1 MGNQKRA
8 TSNQNMNTTLLP
20 DNFNQEV
27 QRAIEV
33 LRAGGSIL
41 YPTDTIWGIGCDA
54 TNNRAVEK
62 IYKLKQRF
70 ENKSLIVLLDSI
82 EKLHLYVEK
91 LPEITFD
98 LLSSI
103 DTPLTII
110 YSNARNL
117 AKNVIASDMTI
128 AIRITREPFCQELI
142 KSFKK
147 PIVSTS
153 ANFSNEPTAL
163 TFNKIPKA
171 ISAKV
176 DYVVNL
182 YQDRLNQTKPST
194 IIRLFE
200 SGEYDV
206 IRK

>member
-1 MGNQKRA
+1 MKT
-8 TSNQNMNTTLLP
+8 TSLP

-33 LRAGGSIL
+33 LRAGGTIL

-54 TNNRAVEK
+54 TNSRAVEK
-62 IYKLKQRF
+62 VYKLKQRV
-70 ENKSLIVLLDSI
+70 ESKSLIVLLDDM
-82 EKLHLYVEK
+82 EKLHHYVEK
-91 LPEITFD
+91 VPEITFD
-98 LLSSI
+98 LLNSI

-117 AKNVIASDMTI
+117 AKNVMAADKTI
-128 AIRITREPFCQELI
+128 AIRIVREPFCIELI

-153 ANFSNEPTAL
+153 ANISNDPTAL
-163 TFNKIPKA
+163 TFNKISNE
-171 ISAKV
+171 ISKKV
-176 DYVVNL
+176 DYVVSL
-182 YQDRLNQTKPST
+182 YQDKLNQTKPST

-200 SGEYDV
+200 SGEYEV

>member
-1 MGNQKRA
+1 MI
-8 TSNQNMNTTLLP
+8 SVLLP

-33 LRAGGSIL
+33 LRAGGTIL

-54 TNNRAVEK
+54 TNSRAVEK
-62 IYKLKQRF
+62 IYKLKQRT
-70 ENKSLIVLLDSI
+70 ESKSLIVLLDSI

-91 LPEITFD
+91 VPEITFD

-103 DTPLTII
+103 NTPLTII

-128 AIRITREPFCQELI
+128 AIRIAREPFCQELI

-163 TFNKIPKA
+163 TFNKIPKE
-171 ISAKV
+171 ISTKV

-194 IIRLFE
+194 IIRLYE

>member
-1 MGNQKRA
+1 MKT
-8 TSNQNMNTTLLP
+8 TSLP

-33 LRAGGSIL
+33 LRAGGTIL

-54 TNNRAVEK
+54 TNSRAVEK
-62 IYKLKQRF
+62 VYKLKQRV
-70 ENKSLIVLLDSI
+70 ESKSLIVLLDDM
-82 EKLHLYVEK
+82 EKLHHYVEK
-91 LPEITFD
+91 VPEITFD
-98 LLSSI
+98 LLNSI

-117 AKNVIASDMTI
+117 AKNVMASDKTI
-128 AIRITREPFCQELI
+128 AIRIVREPFCKELI

-153 ANFSNEPTAL
+153 ANISNDPTAL
-163 TFNKIPKA
+163 TFNKISNE
-171 ISAKV
+171 ISKKV
-176 DYVVNL
+176 DYVVSL
-182 YQDRLNQTKPST
+182 YQDKLNQTKPST

-200 SGEYDV
+200 SGEYEV